1 MRRNHTLTTGS
12 CIKPESKSGDTGEYL
27 TTHSTKLN
35 TDQVASFTRWKSRA
49 LFSYAAFYVLVYMSR
64 FNHWPSGP
72 LIADDLGF
80 SAVDLGLINAFL
92 LWGFGAGDLV
102 HGRLAEAYGLRLWLL
117 IGAIGTATLNLVT
130 SFASG
135 FWSFIL
141 PWTLNGF
148 MNAMLW
154 SPGISMI
161 SQWYQRGQRGRALGV
176 IGVASGGAMLLMWAA
191 SGWTASEFGWRAAFR
206 YPPLLIA
213 VGGIML
219 FLLTRDRPPAVGLPD
234 YVETDSRTAAIERRS
249 SSQLSGLTPYKTL
262 LSDWRFVAASH
273 VKGMENLVRYGLTT
287 WTPLYYFEK
296 AGLTIESTVAV
307 TIALPIGY
315 LAAPLVS
322 GYISDRLLGGRRSPM
337 VAASAIVSAAA
348 LIGIAFAPATNL
360 PLGAGLLFIGAFAMS
375 LSMSSTLAVDLAGR
389 HMAGTASGVLDA
401 HGYLY
406 AGAQALI
413 FSLVLNMAG
422 SPWPIVFLSM
432 AGVRVISAAIIW
444 KVRF

>member
-1 MRRNHTLTTGS
+1 LQQVSRQQQHTNRSLAS
-12 CIKPESKSGDTGEYL
+12 
-27 TTHSTKLN
+27 HFNN
-35 TDQVASFTRWKSRA
+35 TVTEQSVAFTRWKSGI

-80 SAVDLGLINAFL
+80 SSFELGLINACL

-117 IGAIGTATLNLVT
+117 FGAVGTSVLNVITSYAT
-130 SFASG
+130 G
-135 FWSFIL
+135 FWTFIL

-148 MNAMLW
+148 VNAMLW
-154 SPGISMI
+154 APGISMV
-161 SQWYQRGQRGRALGV
+161 SQWYPRGQRGRALGV
-176 IGVASGGAMLLMWAA
+176 IGVASGSAMLLMWAV

-206 YPPLLIA
+206 YPPLVVGI
-213 VGGIML
+213 GGIAL
-219 FLLTRDRPPAVGLPD
+219 FYLARDRPSKVGLPE
-234 YVETDSRTAAIERRS
+234 YEESDSRTAAIERHS
-249 SSQLSGLTPYKTL
+249 STRLTGIAPYRRL
-262 LSDWRFVAASH
+262 MSDWRFVAASH
-273 VKGMENLVRYGLTT
+273 VKGMENVVRYGLTT
-287 WTPLYYFEK
+287 WTPLYYFEQ

-307 TIALPIGY
+307 TIALPVGY
-315 LAAPLVS
+315 LTAPLLS

-337 VAASAIVSAAA
+337 VATSAVVSAGA
-348 LIGIAFAPATNL
+348 LIAIAFVPATNL
-360 PLGAGLLFIGAFAMS
+360 PLGAGLLFVGAFAMS

-413 FSLVLNMAG
+413 FSLVLDMTG

-432 AGVRVISAAIIW
+432 AGVRIISAAIIW